1 MLVVFVSGVVSVV
14 VDDDN
19 DVGDVVGGVSGVDGG
34 SPSVGCMA
42 ECCSVW
48 AVPGNCL

>member
-1 MLVVFVSGVVSVV
+1 MLVVCVSGVVSDVV
-14 VDDDN
+14 GDDN
-19 DVGDVVGGVSGVDGG
+19 DVGDVVGVGVSDGG

>member
-14 VDDDN
+14 V
-19 DVGDVVGGVSGVDGG
+19 GDVVGCVSDGG

>member
-1 MLVVFVSGVVSVV
+1 MLVVCVSGAVSVV
-14 VDDDN
+14 GDDN
-19 DVGDVVGGVSGVDGG
+19 DLGDVVVGVSDGG

-42 ECCSVW
+42 DCCSVW